1 MNKLSLLRPLFALI
15 LLCSLSAC
23 TLSSTDEDTQ
33 ESTITMQKP
42 EEPLENLGTGVEL
55 ASLADESIELVETAE
70 AKSLGLYSMPD
81 ESEPHEATW
90 LQWPHEYQYGRT
102 YRDRLDS
109 TWVEMTRA
117 LV

>member
-1 MNKLSLLRPLFALI
+1 MNNISLMRPLIALI

-23 TLSSTDEDTQ
+23 MLAPTDDDTQ
-33 ESTITMQKP
+33 ESPITMQKP
-42 EEPLENLGTGVEL
+42 EESTEHLGTGVEL
-55 ASLADESIELVETAE
+55 ASLADESIELIETAE